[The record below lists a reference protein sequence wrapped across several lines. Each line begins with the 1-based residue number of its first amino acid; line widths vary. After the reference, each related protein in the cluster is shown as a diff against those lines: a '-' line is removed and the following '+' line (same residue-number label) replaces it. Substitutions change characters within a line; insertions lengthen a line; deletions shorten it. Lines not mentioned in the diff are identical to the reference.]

1 MILKSQSII
10 IIICRQGQVKVKWGT
25 RGTTCSVLW
34 DKAIPVYESSVFS
47 NCSGKS
53 LNNLQRFIWQDFA
66 RGQEPHLVGV
76 DLYHYEE
83 MLWAGAD
90 LVQVSLSRSQTAWLQ
105 SRTSQIWDQSLE
117 KVRRRSGQKRDIKL
131 DQEILVSFCS
141 YGRSQL
147 GKNRTIY
154 IFL

>member
-1 MILKSQSII
+1 MRHPRNNLSVS
-10 IIICRQGQVKVKWGT
+10 
-25 RGTTCSVLW
+25 SVLW

-47 NCSGKS
+47 NSNGKS

-131 DQEILVSFCS
+131 DQEILV
-141 YGRSQL
+141 
-147 GKNRTIY
+147 
-154 IFL
+154 